1 MWKAPNR
8 PKNQITQSFN
18 DGVITVYG
26 VVDGGEVGYRPKPI
40 YQKKYTLR
48 YERQRLGV
56 TRLYLAKQN
65 QIEITE
71 VLRVPFAGKVTN
83 QDIAVLEDGSQYQI
97 ESVQT
102 VQDVYPHCVD
112 IALSVIKQNIEVV
125 SDEVV

>member
-40 YQKKYTLR
+40 HQKKYTLR
-48 YERQRLGV
+48 SKRQRLGV

>member
-48 YERQRLGV
+48 YEQQRLGV